1 MENGPSPKEKTVWVP
16 WRYLPQSR
24 LSWNWACVAVF
35 STRSPSKPVALEL
48 ALESEPPQKPHQL
61 AKALV
66 RSGMLTNFQAE
77 KLLSGRWRGFL
88 ISGKYRLLERLGA
101 GGMGAVYLCEHI
113 LMGRRVALK
122 VLPIAQAEDPASLAR
137 FYREAKA
144 VARLDHPNIVRAH
157 DIDHEDK
164 LHFLV
169 LEFIDGVNLHDFVK
183 KNGTLSPERAASY
196 IRQAAL
202 GLQHAHTAG
211 LVHRDIKPGN
221 LLLDR
226 QGVIKLLDMG
236 LARFFD
242 DDGGAFANAYEQGY
256 SIGTADY
263 MAPEQT
269 FDYRVDIRAD
279 IYSLGGTFYYLL
291 AGKSPFQ
298 DGTLPQKMIWHQ
310 VRQPKPIR
318 VLRPDMPE
326 ALARVLDMMLAKET
340 ERRYQSPA
348 AVAEA
353 LAALVPEHIP
363 PPTEAEM
370 PPLIS
375 AGLNQPSSHPSQ
387 LTAPRTP
394 GTVTMPGSRPSA
406 MLPVT
411 AIRPPAPRKSG

>member
-1 MENGPSPKEKTVWVP
+1 MPAPNTIE
-16 WRYLPQSR
+16 
-24 LSWNWACVAVF
+24 AF
-35 STRSPSKPVALEL
+35 LEL
-48 ALESEPPQKPHQL
+48 GFRSGLLDKTAVDACCAQLAIHGGPPQKPDQL

-66 RSGMLTNFQAE
+66 RAGMLTGFQAE
-77 KLLSGRWRGFL
+77 KLLVGRWRGFL

-122 VLPIAQAEDPASLAR
+122 VLPIVQAEDPAALAR

-144 VARLDHPNIVRAH
+144 VARLDHPNIVRAY
-157 DIDHEDK
+157 DIDREDK

-183 KNGTLSPERAASY
+183 KNGTLAPARAAHY

-202 GLQHAHTAG
+202 GLQHAHEAG

-226 QGVIKLLDMG
+226 QGVVKLLDMG

-242 DDGGAFANAYEQGY
+242 DDSGTFTREFEQGY

-269 FDYRVDIRAD
+269 RDHRVDIRAD

-291 AGKSPFQ
+291 AGKSPFH
-298 DGTLPQKMIWHQ
+298 DGTIHQKMIWHQ

-318 VLRPDMPE
+318 SRRSDVPE
-326 ALARVLDMMLAKET
+326 GLARVMEKMLAKEPA
-340 ERRYQSPA
+340 RRFQTPLQI
-348 AVAEA
+348 AEA
-353 LAALVPEHIP
+353 
-363 PPTEAEM
+363 
-370 PPLIS
+370 
-375 AGLNQPSSHPSQ
+375 
-387 LTAPRTP
+387 
-394 GTVTMPGSRPSA
+394 
-406 MLPVT
+406 
-411 AIRPPAPRKSG
+411 